1 MRAQVMKR
9 WVAVFLGW
17 MIFCPILLA
26 RPTQNDP
33 ATSTSDSAAA
43 SDEQYSFAIEI
54 EVVTVPVT
62 VTDPTGE
69 FVTDL
74 NKSDFH
80 LLDNGVSQQIMDF
93 DLSWEPLSLAILV
106 ETSPRI
112 ESLLPEVRRS
122 GILFTQLI
130 LGESGEAAVLTFD
143 NEVKLVQDFTNAPE
157 KIEKTLENLKTG
169 GGAVRLSDALAR
181 AVSILQQRPQ
191 GRRKV
196 IVVISEA
203 RDQGSINSQGF
214 VLRGAQQLGISM
226 YAVGLSS
233 FRALLGKPPEKPSS
247 PFPPGV
253 VARPMPGN
261 QPPTP
266 DAQTGWGAANVNLL
280 EIIADLVNSAR
291 SWMGGNP
298 LSLYAAGTGGADFSP
313 GGAAELEKALGR
325 IGQEL
330 HNQYLL
336 TYRPNN
342 LSSPGFHS
350 IQVLVS
356 RPNVQVRYRPG
367 YLFTRTVSKGASP
380 QESPSTGQ
388 ENSSPSRP

>member
-1 MRAQVMKR
+1 MRAQGMKR

-17 MIFCPILLA
+17 MICCPILLA
-26 RPTQNDP
+26 RQTQNDP
-33 ATSTSDSAAA
+33 SSSTSDPAAA
-43 SDEQYSFAIEI
+43 PDEQYSFAIEI

-62 VTDPTGE
+62 ATDPAGE

-74 NKSDFH
+74 NKSDFR
-80 LLDNGVSQQIMDF
+80 LLDNGVSQQITDF
-93 DLSWEPLSLAILV
+93 DLSWEPLSLAVLV

-143 NEVKLVQDFTNAPE
+143 SEVKLVQDFTSDPE

-181 AVSILQQRPQ
+181 AVTVLQQRPQ

-203 RDQGSINSQGF
+203 RDQGSSNSQGL

-226 YAVGLSS
+226 YTVGLSS
-233 FRALLGKPPEKPSS
+233 FRALLGKPQGGPSS

-280 EIIADLVNSAR
+280 QIIADLVSSTR
-291 SWMGGNP
+291 SWLGGNP
-298 LSLYAAGTGGADFSP
+298 LSLYAAGTGGANFSP
-313 GGAAELEKALGR
+313 DGAAQLEKALGR

-350 IQVLVS
+350 IQILVS
-356 RPNVQVRYRPG
+356 RPNVQVRHRPG
-367 YLFTRTVSKGASP
+367 YLFARPVSKGASP
-380 QESPSTGQ
+380 KESPPADQESG
-388 ENSSPSRP
+388 SSHP